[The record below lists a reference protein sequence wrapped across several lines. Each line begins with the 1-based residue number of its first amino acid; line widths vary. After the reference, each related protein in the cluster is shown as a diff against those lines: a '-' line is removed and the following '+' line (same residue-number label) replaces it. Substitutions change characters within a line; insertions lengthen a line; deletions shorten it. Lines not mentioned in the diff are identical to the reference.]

1 MYKPNSMWT
10 WSFCIVTLFQAVVTL
25 ALECYVFADFQLK
38 LKEIAVNVTAS
49 KTIPTF
55 LALYSFGFV
64 YELVLVYDALRLK
77 NTIQIIGLCVC
88 NVGLLIYGAVQVEQ
102 IKDAIGV
109 LNDNSA
115 IDPAVWGQIKP
126 FLIIIPCV
134 VAMGTLLMMIVA
146 WKLYDEFAWS
156 IYKHIS
162 ADLRMKRRYL
172 TYQIYIAL
180 LKFDFFFFLGF
191 TVQFVVI
198 VTNRHDAEFALTLAA
213 IPVTILI
220 LLAAALFVRRE
231 SSVGMIVII
240 LLYFAALAY
249 FLFKLYR
256 IYDKNTYQEYLQAQ
270 RSLTFFAVITLV
282 LIVMTIINACMCMH
296 NFHKGLKPHVNRKKA
311 RKEAEK
317 TTELSSNITG
327 QASPRA
333 ASPLT
338 SGAESGPDS
347 KASGS
352 GTGAAG
358 SVSSVARTSSP
369 TPPGGPRAALRR
381 RAAADHKESLRNAR
395 PSSTRAAGAGG
406 SSGTMLK
413 LYTDESPGLRVD
425 PVVVLVLSLGF
436 IFSVVGLHVIAKITR
451 KFSS

>member
-1 MYKPNSMWT
+1 MWT

-25 ALECYVFADFQLK
+25 ALEWYVLSLRFLERYIADADGVLCSYVFADFQLK

-172 TYQIYIAL
+172 T
-180 LKFDFFFFLGF
+180 
-191 TVQFVVI
+191 
-198 VTNRHDAEFALTLAA
+198 
-213 IPVTILI
+213 
-220 LLAAALFVRRE
+220 
-231 SSVGMIVII
+231 
-240 LLYFAALAY
+240 
-249 FLFKLYR
+249 
-256 IYDKNTYQEYLQAQ
+256 
-270 RSLTFFAVITLV
+270 
-282 LIVMTIINACMCMH
+282 
-296 NFHKGLKPHVNRKKA
+296 
-311 RKEAEK
+311 
-317 TTELSSNITG
+317 
-327 QASPRA
+327 
-333 ASPLT
+333 
-338 SGAESGPDS
+338 
-347 KASGS
+347 
-352 GTGAAG
+352 
-358 SVSSVARTSSP
+358 
-369 TPPGGPRAALRR
+369 
-381 RAAADHKESLRNAR
+381 
-395 PSSTRAAGAGG
+395 
-406 SSGTMLK
+406 
-413 LYTDESPGLRVD
+413 
-425 PVVVLVLSLGF
+425 
-436 IFSVVGLHVIAKITR
+436 
-451 KFSS
+451 

>member
-1 MYKPNSMWT
+1 MYVPNSMWT
-10 WSFCIVTLFQAVVTL
+10 WSFCIVTVLQTIITL

-38 LKEIAVNVTAS
+38 LVEEIAGDVPSS

-77 NTIQIIGLCVC
+77 NTIQVIGLCIC
-88 NVGLLIYGAVQVEQ
+88 NIGLLIYGAVQVEQ
-102 IKDAIGV
+102 IKDAVSI
-109 LNDNSA
+109 LHDNSA
-115 IDPAVWGQIKP
+115 IDPSVWEQIKP

-134 VAMGTLLMMIVA
+134 VAMGSVLMMIVA

-191 TVQFVVI
+191 TVQFIVI
-198 VTNRHDAEFALTLAA
+198 VTNKSDAEFALTLAA

-231 SSVGMIVII
+231 SSFGMIIII

-249 FLFKLYR
+249 FLFKLVRMYSPS
-256 IYDKNTYQEYLQAQ
+256 TYAEYLQAQ

-282 LIVMTIINACMCMH
+282 LIVMTIINACLCMH
-296 NFHKGLKPHVNRKKA
+296 NFHKGLKPHVNKKKA

-327 QASPRA
+327 QVPNRMMI
-333 ASPLT
+333 
-338 SGAESGPDS
+338 D
-347 KASGS
+347 
-352 GTGAAG
+352 
-358 SVSSVARTSSP
+358 
-369 TPPGGPRAALRR
+369 
-381 RAAADHKESLRNAR
+381 
-395 PSSTRAAGAGG
+395 
-406 SSGTMLK
+406 
-413 LYTDESPGLRVD
+413 
-425 PVVVLVLSLGF
+425 
-436 IFSVVGLHVIAKITR
+436 
-451 KFSS
+451 